1 MTYGERYWKQLQDFI
16 KAHNISIESFA
27 REAGLAPNTIYNL
40 RKGRSVT
47 LKSLQKITEAQERI
61 RGG

>member
-1 MTYGERYWKQLQDFI
+1 MTYGEAYWKQLEDFL
-16 KAHNISIESFA
+16 KAHRMTREDFA
-27 REAGLAPNTIYNL
+27 KEAGLAAGTLYNL

-61 RGG
+61 RGA